1 MSDEKSNTP
10 IRIIVKKKGHGGGHH
25 GGAWKVAYADFVTA
39 MMALFIVL
47 WIVGQSNPVK
57 SAISMYFTN
66 PNVFTG
72 GKGILPGSEGTSSK
86 LDLSPKVEVA
96 KKDKTQIEM
105 EMLAAEGKKI
115 EGIVSSNPV
124 FEKFKNKVQIS
135 ISNDGMKIELIEDS
149 KGLFFDIGSAKVKP
163 ETIKLLKMIATEI
176 GKLPNKVIIEGYT
189 DARPYVTPG
198 YTNWELSADRANATR
213 KLLDENGLKKD
224 QVSEIRGYAD
234 RDLKQP
240 DKPFDYINRRV
251 NIIVTIPKQA
261 IKEGTSHTTPAA
273 QAIKEGASQTTPAT
287 PEKGK

>member
-1 MSDEKSNTP
+1 MSDERSNTP
-10 IRIIVKKKGHGGGHH
+10 IRIVIKKKGHGGGHH

-72 GKGILPGSEGTSSK
+72 GTGILTGQEGTSSK
-86 LDLSPKVEVA
+86 LDLSSKVEVA
-96 KKDKTQIEM
+96 KKDNTLIEM
-105 EMLAAEGKKI
+105 EKLSAQGKKI

-124 FEKFKNKVQIS
+124 FEKFKDKVQIS
-135 ISNDGMKIELIEDS
+135 VTKDGMKIELIEDS

-189 DARPYVTPG
+189 DARPYETHG
-198 YTNWELSADRANATR
+198 YSNWELSADRANAAR
-213 KLLDENGLKKD
+213 KLLEENGLRKD
-224 QVSEIRGYAD
+224 QVSEVRGYAD
-234 RDLKQP
+234 RNLKQP
-240 DKPFDYINRRV
+240 DKPFDYANRRV
-251 NIIVTIPKQA
+251 NIVVAIPKN
-261 IKEGTSHTTPAA
+261 IENTSQPTPANPG
-273 QAIKEGASQTTPAT
+273 KE
-287 PEKGK
+287 K

>member
-1 MSDEKSNTP
+1 MSDEKSNLP
-10 IRIIVKKKGHGGGHH
+10 IRIIVKKKGHGGHH

-72 GKGILPGSEGTSSK
+72 GTGILPGSEGTSSK

-96 KKDKTQIEM
+96 KKDNTLIEM
-105 EMLAAEGKKI
+105 EKLAAEGKKI
-115 EGIVSSNPV
+115 EGIVSSTPV
-124 FEKFKNKVQIS
+124 FDKFKDKIQIS
-135 ISNDGMKIELIEDS
+135 VNKDGMKIELIEDS

-189 DARPYVTPG
+189 DARPYVTHN
-198 YTNWELSADRANATR
+198 YSNWELSADRANAAR

-224 QVSEIRGYAD
+224 QVTEIRGYAD
-234 RDLKQP
+234 RDLKVP
-240 DKPFDYINRRV
+240 DKPLDYANRRV
-251 NIIVTIPKQA
+251 NIIVAIAKQ
-261 IKEGTSHTTPAA
+261 KVNESTTP
-273 QAIKEGASQTTPAT
+273 QAVPSNP
-287 PEKGK
+287 GKVK